1 MIDWP
6 NSETGCYVLM
16 GLCGILVITSIS
28 LIPSSL
34 DSGWVT
40 NENMAEEPRL
50 VVDYVEYNDLP
61 ADQREEFDQM
71 VNGGSIEEESIALAD
86 NEEFEDGEVIGVE
99 YEGEEYIIQY
109 ATQLEVDSW
118 FQFILSAS
126 GVILGVVLFAHSWV
140 RRSSIALEQLRE
152 NPVEYIENR

>member
-40 NENMAEEPRL
+40 NENMAEDPRL
-50 VVDYVEYNDLP
+50 VVDSVEYEELSVE
-61 ADQREEFDQM
+61 QKEEFDRM
-71 VNGGSIEEESIALAD
+71 VK
-86 NEEFEDGEVIGVE
+86 GVR
-99 YEGEEYIIQY
+99 
-109 ATQLEVDSW
+109 L
-118 FQFILSAS
+118 
-126 GVILGVVLFAHSWV
+126 
-140 RRSSIALEQLRE
+140 RRSR
-152 NPVEYIENR
+152 